1 MLLRNNKR
9 ENYHQ
14 TFSLLSNNYYIKH
27 EIHEILATDKIT
39 EENASFLD
47 ISQPH
52 LQVNYP

>member
-27 EIHEILATDKIT
+27 EIHEIFATDKIT